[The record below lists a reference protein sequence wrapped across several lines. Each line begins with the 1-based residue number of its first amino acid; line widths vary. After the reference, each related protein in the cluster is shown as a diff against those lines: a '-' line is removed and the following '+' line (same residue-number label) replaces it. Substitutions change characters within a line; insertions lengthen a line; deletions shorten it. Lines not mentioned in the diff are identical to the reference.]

1 MIYPPLR
8 PPAARPEGE
17 FLRRCIRCGQC
28 VEVCPHGTL
37 ELLDGFGSLRNT
49 PRVNPDS
56 SPCQLCLKCPPAC
69 PTGALDASIKDMHQ
83 VDMGQAYILKD
94 KCHNHTDGIMCMTC
108 YDRCPLRGE
117 AMVLSG
123 GFIPAPTTACVG
135 CGVCQYVCP
144 IDAVVVVPSSVKEMP
159 AEALSPLAPQPK
171 TDMGSSVTQGWK
183 GDSQ

>member
-1 MIYPPLR
+1 M
-8 PPAARPEGE
+8 
-17 FLRRCIRCGQC
+17 
-28 VEVCPHGTL
+28 
-37 ELLDGFGSLRNT
+37 
-49 PRVNPDS
+49 
-56 SPCQLCLKCPPAC
+56 
-69 PTGALDASIKDMHQ
+69 
-83 VDMGQAYILKD
+83 DMGQAYILKD

-117 AMVLSG
+117 AMILSG

-159 AEALSPLAPQPK
+159 AEALPPLAPQPK
-171 TDMGSSVTQGWK
+171 TDTGSSVTQGWK